1 MKKITV
7 EFDDEDAD
15 QIIELIEKL
24 MALIEEQKKEDA
36 ATDLWDR

>member
-1 MKKITV
+1 MKKIPV

-15 QIIELIEKL
+15 QIIQMIEKL

-36 ATDLWDR
+36 ATDL

>member
-36 ATDLWDR
+36 ATDL

>member
-24 MALIEEQKKEDA
+24 MALIEEQKKKDA
-36 ATDLWDR
+36 ATDL

>member
-15 QIIELIEKL
+15 QIIQMIEKL

-36 ATDLWDR
+36 ATDL

>member
-24 MALIEEQKKEDA
+24 MALIEEQKKENA
-36 ATDLWDR
+36 ATDL

>member
-15 QIIELIEKL
+15 QIIQMIEKL
-24 MALIEEQKKEDA
+24 MALIEEQKKKDA
-36 ATDLWDR
+36 ATDL

>member
-24 MALIEEQKKEDA
+24 MALIEEQKKEYA
-36 ATDLWDR
+36 ATDL

>member
-15 QIIELIEKL
+15 QIIQMIEKL
-24 MALIEEQKKEDA
+24 MALIEEQKKEEP
-36 ATDLWDR
+36 ATDL